1 MPDKPKKPRTQPF
14 TELKLLRFLETF
26 RRDLRAVAE
35 YHRLWIIG
43 LRTLMEFF
51 GAQAGRV
58 VFLDRTRDSVQV
70 HPWSDGT
77 LPAQAMVPL
86 EACKEYIR
94 DHNPKL
100 PESALVAP
108 FHLDSRI
115 HGMILVEKKSDFS
128 RAVREPFRRCVAILK
143 EESERRELLRLDSLK
158 EKLSRKLFRKLLPK
172 DFFYQL
178 FHGLRSLIRYDHS
191 AALLVQ
197 TGTGQTFEIR
207 AEQIAWKK
215 GKSEAVGQAVGLDR
229 RTVHYLLQTRRAVL
243 IEDGRLEE
251 AAPGAEA
258 VLGDLGKLTP
268 LARDG
273 APRARSLIVAPLAYE
288 GTLPGILRIAGL
300 HPHTFGPDHAAWLD
314 SFLPIASAALG
325 NLLLDERTQDRARA
339 LERETAVAGL
349 ARGVAHDVNNALGA
363 MLPLLQQCT
372 VDLVEGTADPRT
384 LAEDLVVAER
394 YARHC
399 RKIFEGMMRCA
410 RRGRARPQ
418 PVVVN
423 DAVKETIDLLAEDL
437 RGRGIAVVFQPA
449 ADLPPLH
456 LAPGALDQ
464 VLVNL
469 ISNARDATGRGGT
482 ITVLTTRTEGGDVL
496 LEVGDT
502 GTGIA
507 PEHMPHLA
515 EPFFTTKQGG
525 NGLGLSTVRSIL
537 WDHNGKLEFHSE
549 RGKGTRVRA
558 LFPEKKAGS

>member
-1 MPDKPKKPRTQPF
+1 MPDQPRKPRAQTL

-43 LRTLMEFF
+43 LRTLVEFF

-58 VFLDRTRDSVQV
+58 VFLDRTRDAAQV

-77 LPAQAMVPL
+77 LPAQSLISL
-86 EACKEYIR
+86 EDCKAYIQER
-94 DHNPKL
+94 NPKL
-100 PESALVAP
+100 PETTLVAP

-115 HGMILVEKKSDFS
+115 HGMILVEKDTDFS
-128 RAVREPFRRCVAILK
+128 RRLREPFRRCVAILK
-143 EESERRELLRLDSLK
+143 EESERREQARLDSLK

-197 TGTGQTFEIR
+197 DGTGPTFEIR

-215 GKSEAVGQAVGLDR
+215 GKSEAVGQTVTLDP
-229 RTVHYLLQTRRAVL
+229 RTCQYLLQTRRAIL
-243 IEDGRLEE
+243 IEDGRIEE

-258 VLGDLGKLTP
+258 VLGDLSKLVPT
-268 LARDG
+268 LASG
-273 APRARSLIVAPLAYE
+273 MPAARSLLVAPLAYE

-300 HPHTFGPDHAAWLD
+300 HPLTFGPDHAARLD

-325 NLLLDERTQDRARA
+325 NLLLDVRAQDRARA

-363 MLPLLQQCT
+363 MLPLLQQCA
-372 VDLVEGTADPRT
+372 VDLLEGSVDRKVLAD
-384 LAEDLVVAER
+384 DLTVAER

-423 DAVKETIDLLAEDL
+423 EAVKETLDLLAEDL
-437 RGRGIAVVFQPA
+437 RGRGIQVRFEPA
-449 ADLPPLH
+449 SDLPPLH

-469 ISNARDATGRGGT
+469 ISNARDATPRGGS
-482 ITVLTTRTEGGDVL
+482 ITVRTTRTEAGDVL
-496 LEVGDT
+496 LEVIDT
-502 GTGIA
+502 GTGVA
-507 PEHMPHLA
+507 PEHLPHLA
-515 EPFFTTKQGG
+515 EPFFTTKPGG

-549 RGKGTRVRA
+549 PGRGTRVRA
-558 LFPEKKAGS
+558 LFPSRRTEP